1 MNKPGML
8 TANKSLEDAF
18 LAENIYHSL
27 QAIQAQLEKEITSK
41 QKTIDRQEAEIL
53 KLRNDL
59 DEKNNTN
66 VELTKKFNICQKQAE
81 GNRQLINKLL
91 NDLDRLQ
98 QDLEWYKRTYESR
111 SLLGTIRQKVFG
123 RKK

>member
-1 MNKPGML
+1 ML